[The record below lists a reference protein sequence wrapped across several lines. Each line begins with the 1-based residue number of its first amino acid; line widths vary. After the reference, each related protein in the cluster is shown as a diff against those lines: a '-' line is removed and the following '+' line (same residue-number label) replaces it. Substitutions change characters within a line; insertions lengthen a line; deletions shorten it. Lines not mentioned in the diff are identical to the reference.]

1 MYSPAAPRTTL
12 TDRPKALACTYM
24 LGDVY
29 MIYIYIYSYVY
40 MYIHTHVLTSSTKD
54 NTNGQTQGTSLHT
67 HKLGDVYM
75 IRTYEIYIYIYKY
88 SYIHIY
94 ILTYVLTSSAKDNTN
109 GQTQGTSLHT
119 HAWWRVMNRVLKGSH
134 YCHEK
139 KRPAT
144 WFIHMS
150 DVTRLYVWAKSW
162 NIVIMVTQKKSMWHE
177 HVIHMDNMTHSRVTW
192 LIYMCHE
199 PILEMQP
206 LWSQKKE
213 RRVIWLTHMRAV
225 LIHMCVMD
233 RLEALT
239 WVSYSFIWM
248 T

>member
-1 MYSPAAPRTTL
+1 MYICIYIHMCSPAAPKTTP
-12 TDRPKALACTYM
+12 TDKPKALACT
-24 LGDVY
+24 
-29 MIYIYIYSYVY
+29 
-40 MYIHTHVLTSSTKD
+40 H
-54 NTNGQTQGTSLHT
+54 TSL
-67 HKLGDVYM
+67 V
-75 IRTYEIYIYIYKY
+75 TYIWYVHVKYIYIYKY

-94 ILTYVLTSSAKDNTN
+94 ILTYVLTSSTKDNTN